1 MEGLVAEL
9 ERRLARIEKE
19 LARANERIAGLE
31 RENRELRRQLEEERR
46 KNKRQAGPFS
56 KGVRKSEPKR
66 PGRKPGSEYGE
77 RFSRRAPAKIDR
89 RETVQC
95 PLWCEH
101 CGGKVQLDHAEQQYQ
116 TDIPPV
122 EPTTTEFTIQVGRC
136 ERCGRQ
142 VRGQHRE
149 QTSGAAGHV
158 GGVQVGPR
166 TVAAATHL
174 NKNCGMSWRR
184 IAAFFGDLF
193 GLTVSAAGLC
203 RALQRVA
210 NRGQPLYEE
219 LRAQMHAEPVVSP
232 DETSWRV
239 NGEGAWLHT
248 AAAPG
253 ITLYSIARGRGFE
266 EAAYLL
272 GEDYEGILAVDGWA
286 PYRRFPATI
295 QTCLA
300 HLLRRSHE
308 LQSTPRPEKSRQ
320 WLEGISTVFK
330 RALALRDRREEL
342 SEHGFAIAH
351 GRIEAEL
358 DRLLDDPPLED
369 DTLTFAAHLVRERH
383 ELFVF
388 LDHRDVPA
396 TNHRAEQA
404 IRPAVVNRKMNGG
417 NRTWRGAND
426 QAVVTSLLRTW
437 AQRGRSAIDQCVS
450 LLTAPSL
457 QEALALVR

>member
-1 MEGLVAEL
+1 MVAEL
-9 ERRLARIEKE
+9 ERRLARMERE
-19 LARANERIAGLE
+19 LARANGRIAELE
-31 RENRELRRQLEEERR
+31 AENRELRRQLEEERR
-46 KNKRQAGPFS
+46 KDKRQAGPFS
-56 KGVRKSEPKR
+56 KGTRKNDPKK
-66 PGRKPGSEYGE
+66 PGRKPGSAYGAQ
-77 RFSRRAPAKIDR
+77 SRRRPPEKIDR
-89 RETVQC
+89 RETVPC
-95 PLWCEH
+95 PLWCER
-101 CGGKVQLDHAEQQYQ
+101 CGGRVQLDHSEKQYQ

-122 EPTTTEFTIQVGRC
+122 EPTTIEFTIQVGIC
-136 ERCGRQ
+136 QRCGREA
-142 VRGQHRE
+142 RGRHSE
-149 QTSGAAGHV
+149 QTSEAAGQV
-158 GGVQVGPR
+158 GGVQIGPR
-166 TVAAATHL
+166 AVAAATHL

-184 IAAFFGDLF
+184 IATFFCDLF

-203 RALQRVA
+203 RAFQRVA
-210 NRGQPLYEE
+210 NRGQPLYDD

-239 NGEGAWLHT
+239 DGEGAWLHT

-253 ITLYSIARGRGFE
+253 MTLYSIARGRGFE
-266 EAAYLL
+266 EAAYLI
-272 GEDYEGILAVDGWA
+272 GEDYGGILAVDGWA

-308 LQSTPRPEKSRQ
+308 LQKTPRPEESRL
-320 WLEGISTVFK
+320 WLEAVSTLFK
-330 RALALRDRREEL
+330 RALALRDRRSEL
-342 SEHGFAIAH
+342 SEHGFAIAQ
-351 GRIEAEL
+351 GRMEAEL

-388 LDHRDVPA
+388 LDRVDVPA

-417 NRTWRGAND
+417 NRTWRGAYD
-426 QAVVTSLLRTW
+426 QAVVASLLRTW
-437 AQRGRSAIDQCVS
+437 AQRGRNAIDQCVA

-457 QEALALVR
+457 QAALALVR